1 MCTDTSTI
9 VTGIFLEFYGNCY
22 PNGTYFSIDRLSI
35 PLICDTHK
43 KFVDGAVEVL
53 LSNGSSTCNITSRPV
68 ECAHKEDT
76 NGFAFKKAD
85 DSSSYSWTSD
95 GLEYKCCL
103 PYSCDNSSTDVVVA
117 TIIRKY
123 IIS

>member
-9 VTGIFLEFYGNCY
+9 VTGIYLEFDGNCY
-22 PNGTYFSIDRLSI
+22 PNGTYFPIDHLSN
-35 PLICDTHK
+35 PLICDTDK
-43 KFVDGAVEVL
+43 KFVNGALEVFSNDSTFTCDG
-53 LSNGSSTCNITSRPV
+53 TSRPV
-68 ECAHKEDT
+68 ECTHKEDT

-85 DSSSYSWTSD
+85 DSSSYSWTTD

-103 PYSCDNSSTDVVVA
+103 PYSCDNSSTDVIIA